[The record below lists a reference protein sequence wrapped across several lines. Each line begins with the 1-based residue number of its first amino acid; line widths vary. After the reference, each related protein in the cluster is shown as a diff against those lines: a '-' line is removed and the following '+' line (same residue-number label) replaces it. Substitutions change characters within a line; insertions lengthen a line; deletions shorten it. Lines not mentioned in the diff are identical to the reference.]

1 LEILSGMWAKLHTAP
16 ASNNRDHASQ

>member
-1 LEILSGMWAKLHTAP
+1 LEILSGMWAKLHTAA